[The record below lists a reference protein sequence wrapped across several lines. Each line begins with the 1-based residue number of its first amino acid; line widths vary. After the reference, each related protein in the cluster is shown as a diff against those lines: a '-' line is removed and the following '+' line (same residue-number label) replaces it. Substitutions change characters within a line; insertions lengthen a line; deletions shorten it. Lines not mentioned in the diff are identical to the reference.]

1 MIKLY
6 NSLTKSKETLRPI
19 KKGEVGVYS
28 CGPTVYDHV
37 HVGNLRSFITA
48 DTLVRVLRETEDL
61 KVKWVVNITDVDDKM
76 IARAGKEQTSEKPQH
91 ALAKLADKYTD
102 IFIDDIEAVGI
113 RRADITKLPRA
124 TDHIADM
131 QTIIRHLLEDDIAYE
146 VDGNIYFSLEKYQ
159 KSGRKYGVLT
169 NVHFD
174 AQARVIDDQDQKEGV
189 GDFALWKAAKAG
201 EPAWDFELDGK
212 NLSGRP
218 GWHIEC
224 SAMSSQYLGLPF
236 DIHTGGIDLKFP
248 HHENEIAQ
256 SGGKLAKMFVHNEH
270 LTINQE
276 KMSKSL
282 GNIKKIGDIKDPLA
296 FRLMCLAAHYR
307 SHMDFSVTGL
317 EAAYNRLQVLRDL
330 ASKNQYAQAAGL
342 TRKDNDKLHQFKDSF
357 VAALEDDLNTPQ
369 ALASLA
375 ELEAEPL
382 LGGLAEVLDWADQV
396 LALELV
402 QPIELFSKD
411 EIKLQHERSQ
421 ARQQKDFGRS
431 DALRDKLL
439 KSGIESEDL
448 RDTTLYWRS
457 SKKVVR

>member
-6 NSLTKSKETLRPI
+6 NSLTRSKETLRPI
-19 KKGEVGVYS
+19 KKGEIGVYS
-28 CGPTVYDHV
+28 CGPTVYDHI

-48 DTLVRVLRETEDL
+48 DILVRVLREIEDL
-61 KVKWVVNITDVDDKM
+61 QAKWVVNITDVDDKM
-76 IARAGKEQTSEKPQH
+76 IARAKREYPDEKPLA

-113 RRADITKLPRA
+113 GRADITKLPRA
-124 TDHIADM
+124 TDNIATM
-131 QTIIRHLLEDDIAYE
+131 QAIIRELLKSKIAYLSH
-146 VDGNIYFSLEKYQ
+146 GSIYFSLEQYQ

-189 GDFALWKAAKAG
+189 GDFALWKAAKSG
-201 EPAWDFELDGK
+201 EPAWEFELDGK

-224 SAMSSQYLGLPF
+224 SAMSSQYLGVPF

-256 SGGKLAKMFVHNEH
+256 SGGKLANIFIHNEH
-270 LTINQE
+270 LTIDRE

-282 GNIKKIGDIKDPLA
+282 GNIKKISDFKDPLA

-307 SHMDFSVTGL
+307 SHMDFTSEGL
-317 EAAYNRLQVLRDL
+317 AAAHNRLQILRDL
-330 ASKNQYAQAAGL
+330 VSKNQYAKAAGL
-342 TRKDNDKLHQFKDSF
+342 TRKDDDKLQQFKDSF
-357 VAALEDDLNTPQ
+357 AAALEDDLNTPQ
-369 ALASLA
+369 ALSAVA
-375 ELEAEPL
+375 ALEAEPF
-382 LGGLAEVLDWADQV
+382 LGGLAEALGWADRI
-396 LALELV
+396 LGLELV
-402 QPIELFSKD
+402 RPIKPFSGSEL
-411 EIKLQHERSQ
+411 ELQ
-421 ARQQKDFGRS
+421 RQRDKVRRQKDFGRS
-431 DALRDKLL
+431 DELRDKLING
-439 KSGIESEDL
+439 GIESEDL

-457 SKKVVR
+457 G